1 MKRLYT
7 LALSALVLAAS
18 ASVAVPTVRVAKAK
32 ATTALT
38 EHVSVVK
45 ATPSSAKRSVAKK
58 GVDALNAKAVTAR
71 HHLDISALGELKTW
85 EQVKKEMTETPSIE
99 ARANVQLPARPAKAK
114 AKAPTATPA
123 TVQDLCALQFNA
135 SYSGM
140 LQGDTGTHEGDAEF
154 VYDEDNEEL
163 DLTLPDCQWSLYV
176 GYENGKLT
184 IYNAVNYGTSGSY
197 TVYLCP
203 ISSTTG
209 AMLTDSNIEVAFNSE
224 TSSFEFP
231 SDFAWGLCAVNPSS
245 GSLVGYY
252 WAGKSFSLT
261 VPDGDYT
268 LKVSTGDICN
278 NENKFTFTVTA
289 GADIASVKYMVLP
302 FDPKVSEV
310 SSYIATLGNTYNAG
324 ETVTVDPVNANYSG
338 EPMTE
343 SGWASVVLGGYDASG
358 NLQKTASAHFCVVL
372 ETEAGWKN
380 VGEIDYTDQLFSQYY
395 SNFTHNQKAQLQ
407 AKEDTEGLYRIVAP
421 YSEYAGNH
429 SENCTHHYFII
440 NIADPTWVEVPFSVS
455 GVDMGDGIL
464 TFGTIAALGYTKD
477 NAPSGVSSG
486 TLEDQTVTFPTKTI
500 FAHEPNYN
508 EPNSWSYLN
517 SSSPVTFTFPDI
529 NLNLTV
535 IDTDNNPVADA
546 EVALG
551 EATATTDA
559 AGKATVK
566 VPFSTGYF
574 ATVKPTVNGK
584 EFTVTLNGAETDYT
598 ATVEAQAVEVPE
610 SYAVYQNGT
619 VGQGLNVNSWWNV
632 ILNTQDADPAGEGTV
647 FSMTYNPN
655 EPGGGATGPNFCAGI
670 QAPDQSTI
678 TGPLHSAT
686 LTFQYYATTTCDI
699 TIRLDGNN
707 TEENKTISVAAGD
720 VNKWTTASF
729 NVATDYPEVSA
740 IWKAWTNTGLGDVF
754 GVVVEQFNADTKVYF
769 NNVVYTNLDQEWTKP
784 YVEEPF
790 CPTPAVPQQA
800 AENVKSLLSGA
811 YEAATW
817 FNVGSWGQATKYK
830 QLTAENNAPVAYLT
844 DFNYLGWEFG
854 EHLDLTDMEY
864 MHVDF
869 YPMSSTGFAFT
880 PIGGGEKLYAVAE
893 TDVKVEQW
901 NSFDVPLSYF
911 EGVNMADVFQVK
923 FDKNN
928 QTDAF
933 IPAAYIAN
941 VYFYKSAGE
950 EPDPQPGEGTVIP
963 AAEFKPNAKAT
974 YQGYTVDLQKAGG
987 ASDPALFDEGSVVR
1001 MYANNTLTVSAKEVT
1016 KIVFTLASTT
1026 EKRYAKL
1033 TPSVGEI
1040 TPAQAQGDTEI
1051 TWVGPADA
1059 AASVTFTVGE
1069 KADFGTESTKAGQ
1082 VHFSQITVYGTPAEG
1097 SGDEPE
1103 PGEYT
1108 WTSLGKGKY
1117 AASVMAAMYR
1127 VSSDPVEVD
1136 VYEAEE
1142 AKGVYKF
1149 VGVWPDL
1156 EPGLELVIDAT
1167 DPDFVKVPVQ
1177 YTGFVDDV
1185 DGKTYIASQSA
1196 LYTKEEFA
1204 EAGAESYIISM
1215 TDGCISIPADA
1226 LVLNWPEAP
1235 ADSEYETDPEEW
1247 YRANNCPDGYALLP
1261 GAQEPDP
1268 NEGWTSKGEAT
1279 FMDGWVLPG
1288 LGYDQTDKDNWYTVE
1303 LQQKDSN
1310 PNIYRLVDPYHG
1322 KSAAAAFNGSTKVG
1336 YIQFDVTDPDHVAFA
1351 TNVSAGFANSD
1362 MEVDD
1367 FYCSNAYGLLVDWGY
1382 TIDIILSVIPDFQ
1395 TATFKDGVV
1404 TVPSTMTA
1412 EGLDN
1417 DACFGTESG
1426 DVGYVWT
1433 DDSDQP
1439 VNMAAMIWFPG
1450 VTPEYSSITEINSAA
1465 DNSEVFF
1472 NLRGQRISHPTV
1484 PGIYIRNNAKVFVR

>member
-32 ATTALT
+32 ATNALT

-71 HHLDISALGELKTW
+71 HHFDISGPLGELKTW
-85 EQVKKEMTETPSIE
+85 EQVKKEMTEAPIE
-99 ARANVQLPARPAKAK
+99 ARASVSLPARPAKAK

-123 TVQDLCALQFNA
+123 TVQELCALQFNA

-140 LQGDTGTHEGDAEF
+140 LSNNSGTHEGDAEF

-184 IYNAVNYGTSGSY
+184 IYSAVNYGTSGSY
-197 TVYLCP
+197 KVYLCP

-209 AMLTDSNIEVAFNSE
+209 AMLTDSNIEVEFNSE

-245 GSLVGYY
+245 GSLDGYY
-252 WAGKSFSLT
+252 WAGKGFSLT

-302 FDPKVSEV
+302 SDAEASEV
-310 SSYIATLGNTYNAG
+310 SSYIATLGKTYNTG

-338 EPMTE
+338 TPMSK

-358 NLQKTASAHFCVVL
+358 NLQKTADAHFIVVL

-440 NIADPTWVEVPFSVS
+440 DIADPTWVEVPFSVS

-477 NAPSGVSSG
+477 NAPSGFSSG

-500 FAHEPNYN
+500 FAHEPYYN
-508 EPNSWSYLN
+508 APGSWSYMN
-517 SSSPVTFTFPDI
+517 TSATVTFTFPDI

-535 IDTDNNPVADA
+535 VDTDNNPVADA

-551 EATATTDA
+551 EETATTDA

-632 ILNTQDADPAGEGTV
+632 ILNTQDADPTGEGTV

-670 QAPDQSTI
+670 QTPDQSTI

-699 TIRLDGNN
+699 TIRLDGDGK
-707 TEENKTISVAAGD
+707 EENKTISVAADD
-720 VNKWTTASF
+720 VNKWATATF

-800 AENVKSLLSGA
+800 AENVKSLFSGA

-817 FNVGSWGQATKYK
+817 FNVGSWGQSTKYK

-869 YPMSSTGFAFT
+869 YPVTATAFGFT
-880 PIGGGEKLYAVAE
+880 PIGNGENLYAVDEA
-893 TDVKVEQW
+893 DVNVEQW
-901 NSFDVPLSYF
+901 NSYDVPLSYF
-911 EGVNMADVFQVK
+911 EGVTLSDVYQIK
-923 FDKNN
+923 FDKGNGGEG
-928 QTDAF
+928 
-933 IPAAYIAN
+933 YIAN

-950 EPDPQPGEGTVIP
+950 EP
-963 AAEFKPNAKAT
+963 
-974 YQGYTVDLQKAGG
+974 
-987 ASDPALFDEGSVVR
+987 
-1001 MYANNTLTVSAKEVT
+1001 
-1016 KIVFTLASTT
+1016 
-1026 EKRYAKL
+1026 
-1033 TPSVGEI
+1033 
-1040 TPAQAQGDTEI
+1040 
-1051 TWVGPADA
+1051 
-1059 AASVTFTVGE
+1059 
-1069 KADFGTESTKAGQ
+1069 
-1082 VHFSQITVYGTPAEG
+1082 
-1097 SGDEPE
+1097 EPE
-1103 PGEYT
+1103 PEPEEYT

-1117 AASVMAAMYR
+1117 AASVIAATYG

-1149 VGVWPDL
+1149 VGVWPQL
-1156 EPGLELVIDAT
+1156 ASGLELVIDAT

-1177 YTGFVDDV
+1177 YTGYVDDV
-1185 DGKTYIASQSA
+1185 DGKTYIASLSA

-1204 EAGAESYIISM
+1204 KAGAESYIISM
-1215 TDGCISIPADA
+1215 TDGYISIPADA
-1226 LVLNWPEAP
+1226 LMLNWPEAP
-1235 ADSEYETDPEEW
+1235 EDSEYGTDPEVW
-1247 YRANNCPDGYALLP
+1247 YIGPGCPDGYALLP

-1303 LQQKDSN
+1303 LQQKDSD

-1362 MEVDD
+1362 MGADD
-1367 FYCSNAYGLLVDWGY
+1367 FYCSNAMGHFLSEGVSL
-1382 TIDIILSVIPDFQ
+1382 DIILSVIPDFQ

-1417 DACFGTESG
+1417 DACFGIESG
-1426 DVGYVWT
+1426 NVGYVWI
-1433 DDSDQP
+1433 DDSNQP

-1472 NLRGQRISHPTV
+1472 NLRGQRISRPTV